1 MGQQLVSLARTIS
14 SRDSNSQTTDKNRQ
28 LKAHVCVV
36 NLSISFEVE
45 FLPKRK
51 KTNIVETRVK
61 VLPVSPC
68 VCCLYL
74 WPEKAILKEKNCALP
89 SEDLHS
95 LSVRST
101 HIRDKRKKGKKK
113 LVELVASSRHLVN
126 FFETLRIMI
135 SFRGEWVR
143 SRLVVITLFLPGRC
157 FSVVSKITTSEAT
170 ATWATAA
177 AKKKKTFG
185 GRNRTLGVWQTSS
198 SLTVSEIIFLALC
211 FSFFVLFSTSTA
223 AAAAVESD
231 GCDFDSF
238 WRCPNNIQGLMNRS
252 LERKRKSPEHINLTS
267 RRFPSPIPRPMTT
280 HRLDTRF
287 PRWQV
292 FFLLPFFDGYVGG
305 RMGMLTRRILK
316 PNDRTLPSPMYF
328 SEWISKGFS
337 LFIRSASFP
346 ALLLY
351 EPWCLPGIGTG
362 IVGTQTLYLPKE
374 EAHEISGTSYIT
386 FFFLSSFA
394 AATSPSLSTTTVTI
408 KQKNSKLQE
417 KDFFPRSN
425 FEQSSRMTPCQVN
438 WKGLPPL
445 LLV

>member
-1 MGQQLVSLARTIS
+1 M
-14 SRDSNSQTTDKNRQ
+14 
-28 LKAHVCVV
+28 
-36 NLSISFEVE
+36 
-45 FLPKRK
+45 
-51 KTNIVETRVK
+51 
-61 VLPVSPC
+61 
-68 VCCLYL
+68 
-74 WPEKAILKEKNCALP
+74 
-89 SEDLHS
+89 
-95 LSVRST
+95 
-101 HIRDKRKKGKKK
+101 
-113 LVELVASSRHLVN
+113 ASSRHLVN

-223 AAAAVESD
+223 AAAVESD

-287 PRWQV
+287 LRWQV
-292 FFLLPFFDGYVGG
+292 FLLLPFFWRLRG
-305 RMGMLTRRILK
+305 RSNGDVNPSDSQAKRSHTSVFHVFLWMDIEGIFPFYSIGFFPRAFTLRAMMFAWNWHRNRRH
-316 PNDRTLPSPMYF
+316 PNFVPS
-328 SEWISKGFS
+328 KR
-337 LFIRSASFP
+337 RSAWNFRNE
-346 ALLLY
+346 LY
-351 EPWCLPGIGTG
+351 N
-362 IVGTQTLYLPKE
+362 
-374 EAHEISGTSYIT
+374 
-386 FFFLSSFA
+386 FFFSLSSFA

>member
-1 MGQQLVSLARTIS
+1 M
-14 SRDSNSQTTDKNRQ
+14 
-28 LKAHVCVV
+28 
-36 NLSISFEVE
+36 
-45 FLPKRK
+45 
-51 KTNIVETRVK
+51 
-61 VLPVSPC
+61 
-68 VCCLYL
+68 
-74 WPEKAILKEKNCALP
+74 
-89 SEDLHS
+89 
-95 LSVRST
+95 
-101 HIRDKRKKGKKK
+101 
-113 LVELVASSRHLVN
+113 
-126 FFETLRIMI
+126 
-135 SFRGEWVR
+135 
-143 SRLVVITLFLPGRC
+143 VITLFLPGRC

-223 AAAAVESD
+223 AAAVESD

-292 FFLLPFFDGYVGG
+292 FFLLPFFDDYVGG

-316 PNDRTLPSPMYF
+316 PNDRTLPSSMYF

-386 FFFLSSFA
+386 FFL
-394 AATSPSLSTTTVTI
+394 SLS
-408 KQKNSKLQE
+408 
-417 KDFFPRSN
+417 
-425 FEQSSRMTPCQVN
+425 
-438 WKGLPPL
+438 L
-445 LLV
+445 LLLLQLLRLCPQPL